1 MQISWSLAS
10 GWHKSIMETYHSL
23 LFVLA
28 YKKNINSG
36 HALGA
41 VSNFKGRVDKTLFST
56 VQITGKDIDELSL
69 TAINSSYP
77 HFKNYF

>member
-1 MQISWSLAS
+1 
-10 GWHKSIMETYHSL
+10 METYHSL

-28 YKKNINSG
+28 YKKSINSG

-41 VSNFKGRVDKTLFST
+41 VSNFKRKVDKTLFST
-56 VQITGKDIDELSL
+56 FQITRKDIDELSL
-69 TAINSSYP
+69 TAVNSAYP